1 MSKETEMIYAY
12 YTPHI
17 ASPVNDRRAGTIRQ
31 GWDDP
36 QPIQV
41 TKGYDNF
48 LIFSFRDELQKRMFL
63 RGRTITGKVYNNDG
77 IEMFTGELDILVTDE
92 GLAKF
97 TITKFQSDTM
107 PTGLYNLVITYTDDR
122 GIEQIANTVRSK
134 PRFVIDV
141 IDFSAND

>member
-1 MSKETEMIYAY
+1 MIYAY

-17 ASPVNDRRAGTIRQ
+17 ASPVNDRRAGTIRL

-41 TKGYDNF
+41 TSGYDNF
-48 LIFSFRDELQKRMFL
+48 LIFSFRDERQKRMFL
-63 RGRTITGKVYNNDG
+63 RGRTLTGKVYNNDG
-77 IEMFTGELDILVTDE
+77 IEMFSSELDILVTEE

-97 TITKFQSDTM
+97 TISKFQSRALT
-107 PTGLYNLVITYTDDR
+107 PGLYNLVLTYTDDA
-122 GIEQIANTVRSK
+122 GTEQIANTVRSK

>member
-1 MSKETEMIYAY
+1 MIYAY

-17 ASPVNDRRAGTIRQ
+17 ASPVNDRRAGTIRL

-41 TKGYDNF
+41 TAGYDNF
-48 LIFSFRDELQKRMFL
+48 LIFSFRDERQKRMFL
-63 RGRTITGKVYNNDG
+63 RGRTLTGKVYNNDG
-77 IEMFTGELDILVTDE
+77 IEMFSSELDILVTEE

-97 TITKFQSDTM
+97 TISKFQSRALT
-107 PTGLYNLVITYTDDR
+107 PGLYNLVLTYTDDA
-122 GIEQIANTVRSK
+122 GTEQIANTVRSK